1 MTMPGPSDE
10 QIPPALR
17 RLTWILVLGSLAP
30 ALDTT
35 IVTQAGPAT
44 SEWLL
49 AASLLVR
56 GAGLAGVTIAVM
68 AGAFQGVP
76 KEQVP
81 DASSTTRIVLQVG
94 GSFGAAVLA
103 VILAHQLGHGA
114 ATAAGYARA
123 FNTAF
128 WWSIGFSVLAL
139 VPAFLLPG
147 AAAEKTRSA
156 AAAGHSAGRCSAHP
170 VCVETPARAA
180 TSARDGCL
188 DCHSPGRRGMKF
200 SLFTPLC
207 YFARRMSEKS
217 REAAGMVAF
226 VEPLTEHDP
235 RQVGGFRLQA
245 RLGAGGMGR
254 VYLGYSPGGRP
265 VAVKVVHPDLAR
277 DPEFMQRF
285 GREVAAAQAVSDAYT
300 AAVVGAGP
308 DDNPPWLATTYVPG
322 PPLSD
327 LVAQAGPLSEDA
339 VWRLAG
345 GLAEALQAIHAHGLV
360 HRDLKP
366 GNILIAADGPRVIDF
381 GISRMTGGAGL
392 TATRM
397 TIGTPAYMSPEQ
409 AEGNPVGPASDVFS
423 LGSVLAFAATG
434 TAPFSGGE
442 MFAVAYRVVHG
453 DPDLSRVPVPL
464 RPLIGA
470 CLAKNPAARPTPS
483 ELMRAVAAT
492 SPAYPEIAPG
502 KFWPAPVSAVLE
514 SGEFAPGPL
523 PPAPTPPAGPTPGP
537 ATHAAQPAQYSLTT
551 TAAARRRRGPRW
563 LLPAAL
569 GLAVAAGAG
578 IAIALA
584 VSPSPPPPS
593 FLSTQ
598 TGTATAS
605 TASSSLAT
613 ASSSPSATVGSS
625 SATVGS
631 SSSATAAAS
640 SAAAG
645 SSSDNITV
653 CIAPATN
660 CTLAASMAERP
671 RQIVLSA
678 DGSGAVSGLSWAS
691 WGGQQATGTGTLR
704 VDDCQPNCASGKF
717 AGYPATVTLS
727 GLTPYGEEGSGLQ
740 AYSSIVVQAPSAPTK
755 SYTFAQNTVPS

>member
-1 MTMPGPSDE
+1 
-10 QIPPALR
+10 
-17 RLTWILVLGSLAP
+17 
-30 ALDTT
+30 
-35 IVTQAGPAT
+35 
-44 SEWLL
+44 
-49 AASLLVR
+49 
-56 GAGLAGVTIAVM
+56 
-68 AGAFQGVP
+68 
-76 KEQVP
+76 
-81 DASSTTRIVLQVG
+81 
-94 GSFGAAVLA
+94 
-103 VILAHQLGHGA
+103 
-114 ATAAGYARA
+114 
-123 FNTAF
+123 
-128 WWSIGFSVLAL
+128 
-139 VPAFLLPG
+139 
-147 AAAEKTRSA
+147 
-156 AAAGHSAGRCSAHP
+156 
-170 VCVETPARAA
+170 
-180 TSARDGCL
+180 
-188 DCHSPGRRGMKF
+188 
-200 SLFTPLC
+200 
-207 YFARRMSEKS
+207 MSEKS
-217 REAAGMVAF
+217 SEAAGMVAF
-226 VEPLTEHDP
+226 VEPLTEQDP

-265 VAVKVVHPDLAR
+265 VAVKVVHADLAR

-285 GREVAAAQAVSDAYT
+285 RREVDAAQAVSDAYT

-327 LVAQAGPLSEDA
+327 LVAQAGPLPEDA

-409 AEGNPVGPASDVFS
+409 AEGNPVAPASDVFS

-434 TAPFSGGE
+434 AAPFSGGE

-453 DPDLSRVPVPL
+453 EPDLSRVPVSL

-470 CLAKNPAARPTPS
+470 CLAKNPADRPTPS
-483 ELMRAVAAT
+483 ELMRSVAAT

-502 KFWPAPVSAVLE
+502 KFWPASVSAVLE
-514 SGEFAPGPL
+514 SGEFAPVPL
-523 PPAPTPPAGPTPGP
+523 PPAPTPPASPTPDP
-537 ATHAAQPAQYSLTT
+537 AARTVQPAQYSPTT
-551 TAAARRRRGPRW
+551 TAAARRRRRGPRW

-569 GLAVAAGAG
+569 GLAVATGAG

-584 VSPSPPPPS
+584 VSPPPKTPS

-598 TGTATAS
+598 TGTAA
-605 TASSSLAT
+605 AGSSSS
-613 ASSSPSATVGSS
+613 ASAGSS
-625 SATVGS
+625 SA
-631 SSSATAAAS
+631 ATAAAS

-645 SSSDNITV
+645 SSSANITV
-653 CIAPATN
+653 CTAPASN

-678 DGSGAVSGLSWAS
+678 DGSGAVAGLSWAS
-691 WGGQQATGTGTLR
+691 WGGQQATGTGTLQ

-717 AGYPATVTLS
+717 TGYPATVTLS
-727 GLTPYGEEGSGLQ
+727 GLTRYGEDGSGLQ
-740 AYSSIVVQAPSAPTK
+740 AYSSIVVEAPSAPTK
-755 SYTFAQNTVPS
+755 SYTFTQNTVPS